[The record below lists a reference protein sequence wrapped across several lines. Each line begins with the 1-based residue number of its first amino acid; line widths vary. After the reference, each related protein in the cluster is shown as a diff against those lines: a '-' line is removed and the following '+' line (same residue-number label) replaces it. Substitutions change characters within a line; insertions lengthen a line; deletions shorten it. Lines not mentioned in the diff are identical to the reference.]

1 MTSPRL
7 MIVAGIVLIL
17 GGVFAIIAPLA
28 ASLAVT
34 LFVGW
39 FFIIQGGIGLYAAFK
54 DSTDR
59 GWQIAM
65 SLLGLL
71 LGLSFILN
79 PLGGLFS
86 LTIVVGAIFAASGAT
101 RLWMAYKGSFG
112 VPRWVLILSG
122 IASLALGALMM
133 FGTFGPGAVALGFI
147 IAFEMLSMGTGLVA
161 MGWRGDDP
169 GTIHDPREELAL
181 PPEADRPASE
191 QQLTTARTMEQ
202 GNAAEPRTK
211 PLTDAAGN
219 PVRRPAGDPST
230 A

>member
-17 GGVFAIIAPLA
+17 GGVLAIVAPLA
-28 ASLAVT
+28 ASLAAT

-39 FFIIQGGIGLYAAFK
+39 FFVVQGAIGLYAAYK

-65 SLLGLL
+65 SLLGLV
-71 LGLSFILN
+71 LGVSFILN

-86 LTIVVGAIFAASGAT
+86 LTIVIGAIFAASGAA
-101 RLWMAYKGSFG
+101 RLWMAYRGSFG

-122 IASLALGALMM
+122 VASLALGGIMM
-133 FGTFGPGAVALGFI
+133 FGVFGPGAVALGFL
-147 IAFEMLSMGTGLVA
+147 IAFEMLSMGTALVA

-169 GTIHDPREELAL
+169 GSIDDPREELT
-181 PPEADRPASE
+181 PA
-191 QQLTTARTMEQ
+191 
-202 GNAAEPRTK
+202 P
-211 PLTDAAGN
+211 DAADTGS
-219 PVRRPAGDPST
+219 PSRG
-230 A
+230 